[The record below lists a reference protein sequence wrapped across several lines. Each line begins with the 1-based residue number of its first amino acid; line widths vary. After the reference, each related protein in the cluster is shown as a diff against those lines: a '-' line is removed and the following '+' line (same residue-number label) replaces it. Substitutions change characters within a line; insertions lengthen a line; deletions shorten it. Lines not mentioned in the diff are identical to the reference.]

1 MSEPERDAAD
11 VDRFWRPGGVKRK
24 VTPGEFTVICS
35 VRKGCYGAGRETH
48 YERIAATGVWARG
61 RLAPATGL
69 PRCAR
74 NDRGLLAMAR

>member
-11 VDRFWRPGGVKRK
+11 VDRFWWPGGVKRK

-48 YERIAATGVWARG
+48 CERIAATGVWARG
-61 RLAPATGL
+61 WLAPATGL